1 MKWYGGDLHIHTPG
15 SKDFQQPE
23 VTYLDVLKQA
33 ESKGLRIVGFAD
45 HNTVA
50 GYAEMRREIEDLERW
65 EETGRISPEEKERL
79 EEYHRLLDKML
90 VLPGFELTATFGFH
104 ILAIFDEKTPIR
116 TLEHVLIDLNVPVDL
131 IGEGETE
138 VGSTSD
144 VITAYRTMAEAGA
157 LVIAAHADSNHGVA
171 MMRLN
176 FGGQTRISYTQN
188 ENLHALEVTDLE
200 KRGRHTTKGFFDGSK
215 PQYPR
220 RMHCI
225 QGSDAHRLTRKGNYL
240 GVGDRAT
247 DFLLP
252 ELSFGALKALFLSD
266 DFSRT
271 RPYKHRA
278 PSRPDK
284 VTRARKEGPT
294 ERRSFHEHMKRQ
306 GGCLYAIVRDVAA
319 FANTKGGHIYV
330 GVKSDPKASPRGVG
344 DPNQAMGRLGSEIK
358 RLVSPSLSVKMN
370 ALKTQGKNIIHIQVP
385 RGDDRPYVLEGSKIY
400 VREGAK
406 SEMAMRDQIISLVES
421 VLREEQP
428 SLAKE
433 RAPKPEPKQ
442 RKPETERPRETQRPP
457 ETQSKRKEP
466 EEVEAPEGAL
476 RPPSSGVEIVNSE
489 KRDGEV
495 QHTMRDLRNG
505 NEVDGV
511 TRSSARRLWRYAI
524 ALKEKGIFDEN
535 KVDWDGSIGLWHK
548 YKRAGRNHYDLVQK
562 MPDGNVR
569 IYYGVNEDGIE
580 GPWTEVVGQK

>member
-15 SKDFQQPE
+15 SKDYQQPE
-23 VTYLDVLKQA
+23 VTYLDILKQA
-33 ESKGLRIVGFAD
+33 ESKGLQMVAFTD

-50 GYAEMRREIEDLERW
+50 GYAEMQREIADLERW
-65 EETGRISPEEKERL
+65 KETGHISPEEEQRLKEYR
-79 EEYHRLLDKML
+79 RLLDKML

-104 ILAIFDEKTPIR
+104 ILAIFDEDTPVR
-116 TLEHVLIDLNVPVDL
+116 ALEHVLIDLNVPIDL

-200 KRGRHTTKGFFDGSK
+200 KRGRHTTKSFFDGSK

-252 ELSFGALKALFLSD
+252 ELSFDALKELFLSD

-271 RPYKHRA
+271 RPYKRRS
-278 PSRPDK
+278 PSRPDE
-284 VTRARKEGPT
+284 VSRARKEGQT
-294 ERRSFHEHMKRQ
+294 ARRSFHEHMKRQ

-319 FANTKGGHIYV
+319 FANTKGGYIYV
-330 GVKSDPKASPRGVG
+330 GVKADPKASPKGVG

-358 RLVSPSLSVKMN
+358 RLVTPSLDVDMH
-370 ALKTQGKNIIHIQVP
+370 AFETEGKNVIRIDVP
-385 RGDDRPYVLEGSKIY
+385 RGDERPYVLEGSKIY
-400 VREGAK
+400 IRQGTR
-406 SEMAMRDQIISLVES
+406 SELAMRDQIISLVEE
-421 VLREEQP
+421 VLREKKP
-428 SLAKE
+428 ALAKE
-433 RAPKPEPKQ
+433 RIPEREPQQKK
-442 RKPETERPRETQRPP
+442 RERPRKAKATKERETAR
-457 ETQSKRKEP
+457 
-466 EEVEAPEGAL
+466 EVEIPENAVQ
-476 RPPSSGVEIVNSE
+476 PPGSGVEIAKSE
-489 KRDGEV
+489 KRDGELH
-495 QHTMRDLRNG
+495 HTMRDLRNG
-505 NEVDGV
+505 NEVDDV

-524 ALKEKGIFDEN
+524 ALKEKGIFDED
-535 KVDWDGSIGLWHK
+535 KVSWEGNLGLWHK
-548 YKRAGRNHYDLVQK
+548 YKRAGRDHYDLVQK
-562 MPDGNVR
+562 MPDGDVR

-580 GPWTEVVGQK
+580 GPWEAVVEKK

>member
-1 MKWYGGDLHIHTPG
+1 MKWYGGDLHIHTPA
-15 SKDFQQPE
+15 SKDYQQPE
-23 VTYLDVLKQA
+23 ITYLDILKQA
-33 ESKGLRIVGFAD
+33 ESKGLRIVAFTD

-50 GYAEMRREIEDLERW
+50 GYAEMQREIADLERW
-65 EETGRISPEEKERL
+65 KETGRINAEEEQRL
-79 EEYHRLLDKML
+79 KEYHRLLDKML

-104 ILAIFDEKTPIR
+104 ILAIFDENTPVR
-116 TLEHVLIDLNVPVDL
+116 ALEHVLIDLNVPIDL

-144 VITAYRTMAEAGA
+144 VITAYRTMAGAGA

-200 KRGRHTTKGFFDGSK
+200 KRGRHTTKAFFDGSK

-225 QGSDAHRLTRKGNYL
+225 QGSDAHRLTRKGSYL

-252 ELSFGALKALFLSD
+252 ELSLDALKELFLSD

-271 RPYKHRA
+271 RPYKRRA

-284 VTRARKEGPT
+284 VTRARKEGQT

-330 GVKSDPKASPRGVG
+330 GVKADPKASPRGVG
-344 DPNQAMGRLGSEIK
+344 DPNQAMAQIESEIK
-358 RLVSPSLSVKMN
+358 RLVTPSLDVDMH
-370 ALKTQGKNIIHIQVP
+370 ALETEGKNVIRMDVP
-385 RGDDRPYVLEGSKIY
+385 IGDERPYVLEGSKIY
-400 VREGAK
+400 IRQGAR
-406 SEMAMRDQIISLVES
+406 SELAMRDQIISLVEE
-421 VLREEQP
+421 VLREKEP
-428 SLAKE
+428 ALAKE
-433 RAPKPEPKQ
+433 HAPGREPRR
-442 RKPETERPRETQRPP
+442 RKREAPREVEVPKKA
-457 ETQSKRKEP
+457 ETPKEI
-466 EEVEAPEGAL
+466 EVPEGSVS
-476 RPPSSGVEIVNSE
+476 PPGSGVEIVRSE
-489 KRDGEV
+489 RTDGEL

-524 ALKEKGIFDEN
+524 ALKEKGVFDEN
-535 KVDWDGSIGLWHK
+535 KVSWDGSLGLWHR
-548 YKRAGRNHYDLVQK
+548 YKRAGRDHYDLVQK
-562 MPDGNVR
+562 TADGDVH

-580 GPWTEVVGQK
+580 GPWEAVVETK

>member
-15 SKDFQQPE
+15 SKDYQQPE
-23 VTYLDVLKQA
+23 ITYLDILKQA
-33 ESKGLRIVGFAD
+33 ESKGLRIVAFTD

-50 GYAEMRREIEDLERW
+50 GYAEMQREIADLERW
-65 EETGRISPEEKERL
+65 RETGRITPEEEQQL
-79 EEYHRLLDKML
+79 EEYQRLLDKML

-104 ILAIFDEKTPIR
+104 ILGIFDKDTPVR
-116 TLEHVLIDLNVPVDL
+116 ALEHVLIDLNVPIDL

-200 KRGRHTTKGFFDGSK
+200 KRGRHTTKAFFDGSK

-225 QGSDAHRLTRKGNYL
+225 QGSDAHRLTRKGNHL

-252 ELSFGALKALFLSD
+252 ELSFDALKELFLTD

-271 RPYKHRA
+271 RPYKRHA
-278 PSRPDK
+278 PARPGK
-284 VTRARKEGPT
+284 VERARKAGQT
-294 ERRSFHEHMKRQ
+294 EQRSFHEHMKRE

-330 GVKSDPKASPRGVG
+330 GVKADPKAPPKGVG
-344 DPNQAMGRLGSEIK
+344 DPDQAMGRLGSEIK
-358 RLVSPSLSVKMN
+358 RLISPPLDVNMT
-370 ALKTQGKNIIHIQVP
+370 ALETEGKHVIRIDIPQG
-385 RGDDRPYVLEGSKIY
+385 DERPYVLEGSKIY
-400 VREGAK
+400 VRQGAR
-406 SEMAMRDQIISLVES
+406 SELAMRDQIITLVGE
-421 VLREEQP
+421 VLREGGP
-428 SLAKE
+428 PLVKE
-433 RAPKPEPKQ
+433 RRPEREPKQ
-442 RKPETERPRETQRPP
+442 GEREAPSERER
-457 ETQSKRKEP
+457 EREI
-466 EEVEAPEGAL
+466 EAPEGAVQ
-476 RPPSSGVEIVNSE
+476 PPRSGVEIVKSE
-489 KRDGEV
+489 KRNGELY
-495 QHTMRDLRNG
+495 HTMRDLRNG
-505 NEVDGV
+505 NEVDDV

-524 ALKEKGIFDEN
+524 ALKEKGIFNED
-535 KVDWDGSIGLWHK
+535 KVSWDGSLGLWHK
-548 YKRAGRNHYDLVQK
+548 YKRAGRDHYDLVQK
-562 MPDGNVR
+562 MPDGGVR
-569 IYYGVNEDGIE
+569 VYYGVNEDGLE
-580 GPWTEVVGQK
+580 GPWEDVVEKK